1 MSRLE
6 GIAECLHSPDRT
18 IIIDVQVVLVTQI
31 MDTTEKVRLTG
42 HPCSL
47 GILLP
52 FCWSNMYTYF
62 NAKCLI
68 TLLSNV

>member
-6 GIAECLHSPDRT
+6 RIAECLHSPDRT
-18 IIIDVQVVLVTQI
+18 IDVQVVPVTQI

-42 HPCSL
+42 DPCSL